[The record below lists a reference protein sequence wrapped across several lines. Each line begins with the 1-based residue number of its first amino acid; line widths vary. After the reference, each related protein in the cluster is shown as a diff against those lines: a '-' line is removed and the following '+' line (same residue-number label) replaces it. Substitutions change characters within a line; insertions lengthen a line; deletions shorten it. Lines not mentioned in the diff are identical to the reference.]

1 MGLEASVALPAGGWE
16 CFQEEAAAEVR
27 FERRLEGGEGV
38 IHPNRCLGQ
47 GDTWQRDQAGVAA
60 PG

>member
-1 MGLEASVALPAGGWE
+1 MHVEVLNQGGTGQGR
-16 CFQEEAAAEVR
+16 CHLEVR

>member
-1 MGLEASVALPAGGWE
+1 MDMHVEVLNQGGAGQGR
-16 CFQEEAAAEVR
+16 CHLEVR